1 MAQLALAGEAGLGLP
16 AAPGEEAD
24 VPRTAADAAAWGS
37 RGRGAK
43 MVGASALPPRHVED
57 DEGGRG
63 RGGGGEKRTL
73 AIEGGL
79 Q

>member
-24 VPRTAADAAAWGS
+24 AAAWGS
-37 RGRGAK
+37 RGRGEK
-43 MVGASALPPRHVED
+43 MVGASALPPRHVEE

-63 RGGGGEKRTL
+63 REGGGEKRTL
-73 AIEGGL
+73 ATEGGL